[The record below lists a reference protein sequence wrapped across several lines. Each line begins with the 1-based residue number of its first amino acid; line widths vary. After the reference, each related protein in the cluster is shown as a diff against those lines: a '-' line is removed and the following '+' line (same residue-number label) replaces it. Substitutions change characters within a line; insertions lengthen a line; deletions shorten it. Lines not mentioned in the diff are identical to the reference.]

1 MINYLDWDSN
11 FFEIKVGEITLLNQ
25 NLNLLNKLCIED
37 YDLVYLF
44 NKSDRSIQQ
53 FVSIAPIDIK
63 VNYEIK
69 ILDIKLSKINNVEC
83 LSEFNPIELE
93 NLFSLTLASGEYS
106 RFKVDLNFPENS
118 FNKLYNQWLVNS
130 LHNIDKKILIV
141 REHSII
147 VGILILNLKNSTSV
161 IEILAVDKNATRK
174 GFASSLV
181 QEAIHISMQQNKR
194 SVIVSTQKNNVTAN
208 LFYTSNGFKKTEE
221 IEIYHLWK

>member
-1 MINYLDWDSN
+1 MINYLYWDSN
-11 FFEIKVGEITLLNQ
+11 FFEIKVGEITLINK
-25 NLNLLNKLCIED
+25 NLHLLNNLCIED

-44 NKSDRSIQQ
+44 NKSDHSIQQ
-53 FVSIAPIDIK
+53 FVSIAPIDTK

-69 ILDIKLSKINNVEC
+69 IQSIKLSKINNVEC
-83 LSEFNPIELE
+83 LSEFNQIELE
-93 NLFSLTLASGEYS
+93 NLFSLTLASGKYS
-106 RFKVDLNFPENS
+106 RFNVDSNFPENS
-118 FNKLYNQWLVNS
+118 FNKLYNQWFVNS

-141 REHSII
+141 RENNTI

-174 GFASSLV
+174 GFASALA

-208 LFYTSNGFKKTEE
+208 LFYTSIGFKKTEE